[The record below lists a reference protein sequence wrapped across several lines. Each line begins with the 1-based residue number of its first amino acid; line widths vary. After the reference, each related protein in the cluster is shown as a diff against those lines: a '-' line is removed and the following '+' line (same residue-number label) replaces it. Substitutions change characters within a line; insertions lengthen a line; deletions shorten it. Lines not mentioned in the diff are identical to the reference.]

1 MLVTV
6 KQMKKI
12 VLVIIL
18 LFQLIVR
25 VYFGNEKT
33 YFHMDE
39 SYSYGLMNYD
49 KINIT
54 DNEAFLNNWHDQNY
68 YIDYYAVNDNE
79 ITNFIPIY
87 ENQKND
93 VHPPLYYLLLRVI
106 ASFNINSFTKW
117 SGLILNNLIFIISSI
132 FIYII
137 SKKLFKN
144 EIYAL
149 LTVFV
154 SGFVLATIEMSLFI
168 RMYELLSLW
177 ILILINEILKIKEK
191 LTIKNLIFLNI
202 ILLLGGLTQYHFFI
216 FAVGIVIYLLY
227 FLIKDKRYSDLKK
240 LIIGIIITAGIYI
253 IIFPFAINHIFFSYR
268 GINANKPDIFNIF
281 KYLYIV
287 ATKIAP
293 FSVIVMSIYFFRRKK
308 YEDKNINIL
317 VIPVILYFLVI
328 ALTTPWQDLRYI
340 MAISPVII
348 IIIIYIL
355 KDYKKLLP
363 LVIFLIIIPKVH
375 LDMTYSDKKE
385 IVARLENNDL
395 PLIYV
400 FNNDNNRFLDDIY
413 LFTKASKSLI
423 VKNYDLSKIEII
435 EDKGCYIIIA
445 EGAEETI
452 EELKTKTGF
461 DNYEMIKELNAAKIY
476 YYN

>member
-12 VLVIIL
+12 VLVIII

-137 SKKLFKN
+137 SKKIFKN

-227 FLIKDKRYSDLKK
+227 FLIKDKRYSDLRK

-253 IIFPFAINHIFFSYR
+253 MIFPFAINHIFFSYR

-308 YEDKNINIL
+308 YEDKNINLL

-340 MAISPVII
+340 MTISQ
-348 IIIIYIL
+348 
-355 KDYKKLLP
+355 
-363 LVIFLIIIPKVH
+363 
-375 LDMTYSDKKE
+375 
-385 IVARLENNDL
+385 
-395 PLIYV
+395 
-400 FNNDNNRFLDDIY
+400 
-413 LFTKASKSLI
+413 
-423 VKNYDLSKIEII
+423 
-435 EDKGCYIIIA
+435 
-445 EGAEETI
+445 
-452 EELKTKTGF
+452 
-461 DNYEMIKELNAAKIY
+461 
-476 YYN
+476 